1 MPSFLLLD
9 IFILFSQ
16 ETVEED
22 APPVYTKKK
31 LPDVTKS
38 FHNFMVKVR
47 FMICCINGHLLKNL
61 KVSPEA
67 RNSQLTFQ
75 CVCYQNP

>member
-1 MPSFLLLD
+1 M
-9 IFILFSQ
+9 
-16 ETVEED
+16 EED

-47 FMICCINGHLLKNL
+47 YMIFCINSHLLKNL
-61 KVSPEA
+61 TISLVVVAGGE
-67 RNSQLTFQ
+67 QLP
-75 CVCYQNP
+75 VDLSVYMLSESINI